1 MMYPPI
7 WISMSK
13 STGGTY
19 SSGCQMLGSPTFGPG
34 KGNKS
39 LFNDGRWKLPST
51 VFWKE
56 ADHSFSLSPSPS
68 LSLSLSL
75 SLFPSS
81 TGREPLDVSLTHDSW
96 HNASD
101 RFTLNGSRE
110 CANPKQTIK
119 LIMTRRKTGRER
131 KVFHSTLL
139 LHKKKKSHAYPSPPT
154 ERVNND
160 DNAPSIVFVVR
171 R

>member
-56 ADHSFSLSPSPS
+56 ADHSFSLSPSS
-68 LSLSLSL
+68 SLSLSL

-139 LHKKKKSHAYPSPPT
+139 LHKKKKSHAYPSPPYWT
-154 ERVNND
+154 REQ
-160 DNAPSIVFVVR
+160 R
-171 R
+171 RRRRSVHRLRHRR